1 MAKLR
6 KVSRPE
12 VRQRGCLYC
21 LHAQVK
27 SLGRLRTIFDIDG
40 DPSSAAIRCPFDRC
54 PFRELDNIRNYKSW
68 ADSRGHIKV
77 FAGFRLG
84 KGFNAR

>member
-12 VRQRGCLYC
+12 VRQRGCIYC
-21 LHAQVK
+21 VHSLVK
-27 SLGRLRTIFDIDG
+27 VLGRLRAVSEMDG
-40 DPSSAAIRCPFDRC
+40 DPAAATVRCPFDRC
-54 PFRELDNIRNYKSW
+54 PFRELDHIRSYEKW
-68 ADSRGHIKV
+68 ADSRDHIKV

-84 KGFNAR
+84 KGFNAL